1 MRCGPL
7 LAELHLI
14 ISFKLTTPVALT
26 NISVR
31 VSDVIKTLLSKLPL
45 VRGVLS
51 VLGFLLQV
59 KSVGLTRALFMKKS
73 HVIQTGTVYDTGID
87 PSPTNSC
94 VVDPLGHC

>member
-1 MRCGPL
+1 MRCGPI

-14 ISFKLTTPVALT
+14 ISFKLTTAVALS

-31 VSDVIKTLLSKLPL
+31 VSDVIKTVPKLPL

-59 KSVGLTRALFMKKS
+59 KSVGLTRALPEKKL
-73 HVIQTGTVYDTGID
+73 HVRQAGTVNGRDID

>member
-31 VSDVIKTLLSKLPL
+31 VSGVIKTLPPKLPL

-51 VLGFLLQV
+51 VFGFLLQV
-59 KSVGLTRALFMKKS
+59 KSVGLTRARLEKKL
-73 HVIQTGTVYDTGID
+73 HVRQAGTVNGRGID
-87 PSPTNSC
+87 PSPVNSF
-94 VVDPLGHC
+94 VVAPLGHC